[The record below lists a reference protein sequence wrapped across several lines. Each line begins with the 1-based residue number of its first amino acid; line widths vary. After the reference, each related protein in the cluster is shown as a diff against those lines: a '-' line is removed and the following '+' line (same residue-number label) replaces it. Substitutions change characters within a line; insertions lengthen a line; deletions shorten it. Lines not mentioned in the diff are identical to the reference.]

1 MNDLSALLEL
11 LSIPSISADPTRG
24 REVRAALDW
33 VVSFIRDAG
42 GDSELFAGTSGEL
55 VVGEIRASSDHDRAP
70 TVLIYGHV
78 DVQPPDPL
86 ELWDSPPFEPTF
98 RGGWLYCRGVA
109 DDKGQFWLLLEAAR
123 RLAAE
128 RALPVN
134 VRILCDAEEEIG
146 GLSAAHWVEQ
156 DPHSADAC
164 VIYDTAMLGR
174 RMPVFNLACRG
185 TAYFHLVVRTGRRD
199 AHSGVFGG
207 AGLNALHAMA
217 ITLQA
222 ALPRNGRLPD
232 DLRAGTLPVDS
243 AEIASW
249 ADLPPGE
256 GVLDAE
262 GVVPADDEA
271 AREFYVR
278 TWAEPSLDVHGIE
291 GGSAH
296 LMKTIVPVQ
305 AEANLSIRLAAGQT
319 VAGVSA
325 ALERLLQGAAPS
337 GASVQLELLAG
348 SEAAHVPPD
357 SRTIQLGIG
366 AFERA
371 VGVAPRLVRT
381 GGSLPLA
388 PALSRRGIPAVITG
402 FDLPEGNIHA
412 PNERLLLE
420 NVELGLAASRE
431 LFLAYE
437 GLR

>member
-1 MNDLSALLEL
+1 MTDLSALREL
-11 LSIPSISADPTRG
+11 LSIPSISADPKRG
-24 REVRAALDW
+24 RDVRAALDW
-33 VVSFIRDAG
+33 VVAFIRDAG
-42 GDSELFAGTSGEL
+42 GDAELLAGTSGEL
-55 VVGEIRASSDHDRAP
+55 VVGELRASSNRERAP

-86 ELWDSPPFEPTF
+86 DLWDSPPFEPAL
-98 RGGWLYCRGVA
+98 RDGWLYCRGVA

-123 RLAAE
+123 RLAAKRE
-128 RALPVN
+128 LPVN

-146 GLSAAHWVEQ
+146 GLSAAHWVEE
-156 DPHSADAC
+156 DPHGADAC
-164 VIYDTAMLGR
+164 VIFDTAMLGR
-174 RMPVFNLACRG
+174 RIPVFNLACRG

-217 ITLQA
+217 IALQA
-222 ALPRNGRLPD
+222 VLPRNGRLPD
-232 DLRAGTLPVDS
+232 GLRADALPVDPE
-243 AEIASW
+243 EIASW
-249 ADLPPGE
+249 VDLPRGE
-256 GVLDAE
+256 DVLGAE

-271 AREFYVR
+271 AREFYIR

-296 LMKTIVPVQ
+296 LMKTIVPAQ
-305 AEANLSIRLAAGQT
+305 AEANLSVRLVPGQT

-325 ALERLLQGAAPS
+325 SLEELLQDGAPP
-337 GASVQLELLAG
+337 GALVQLELLSG
-348 SEAAHVPPD
+348 SEAARVSPESPA
-357 SRTIQLGIG
+357 IQLGIA
-366 AFERA
+366 AFERV

-412 PNERLLLE
+412 PNERFLLE
-420 NVELGLAASRE
+420 NLELGLDCARE
-431 LFLAYE
+431 LFLAYA